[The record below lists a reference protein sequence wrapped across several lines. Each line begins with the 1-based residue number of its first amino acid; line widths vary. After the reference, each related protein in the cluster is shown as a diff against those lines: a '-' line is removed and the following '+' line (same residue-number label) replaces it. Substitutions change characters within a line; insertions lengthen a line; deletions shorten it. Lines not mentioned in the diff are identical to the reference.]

1 VSGSLFSGS
10 GLVQPAPPVRDLITI
25 LFKQRNLNY
34 LEMENATF
42 FLISQ
47 SLVQGYIASKA
58 KDQYNQKVIRKI
70 RKIEARKHMLLTNLE
85 YTTRWN

>member
-1 VSGSLFSGS
+1 
-10 GLVQPAPPVRDLITI
+10 
-25 LFKQRNLNY
+25 
-34 LEMENATF
+34 MENATF